1 MGAIIDF
8 IKSIGEA
15 IIALVE
21 FVIKMIGDLIY
32 VVGLLGELLPVLPNF
47 LTWLPA
53 AVGSLLMV
61 VFGVLVVLRVLGR
74 SE

>member
-15 IIALVE
+15 IIALVT
-21 FVIKMIGDLIY
+21 FVVKMVGDLIY
-32 VVGLLGELLPVLPNF
+32 VVGLLAEIIPVLPNF
-47 LTWLPA
+47 FTWLPA

-61 VFGVLVVLRVLGR
+61 VFGVLIILRVLGR